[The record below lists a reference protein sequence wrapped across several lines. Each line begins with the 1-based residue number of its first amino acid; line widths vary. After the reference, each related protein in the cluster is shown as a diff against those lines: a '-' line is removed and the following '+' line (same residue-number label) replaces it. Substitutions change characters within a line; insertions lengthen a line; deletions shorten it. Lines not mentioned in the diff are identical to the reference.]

1 MKICMSIQET
11 DQGSKQ
17 AIYILTS
24 ELFKEAFKLHQ
35 QGEIEQAKLLY
46 EDILQKD
53 PHHFDA
59 LHMLG
64 VAVTDVDPSRAVQ
77 LLSKALEINATMPEC
92 FNNAANALIKLG
104 HHEVA
109 LECAR
114 QAIGL
119 KPDFWQAYANGAES
133 LRNLQRQNEA
143 LDYINAAIELAPS
156 VAKLYSNRG
165 NLYEEQWQYEQA
177 LIDFGTA
184 IELDP
189 NDPQFYVNRGIVYQA
204 LNQIYPAIADQ
215 EKATKLN
222 PLLGEAQA
230 NLAMLYLLNGNYP
243 SVWSKYGWRWK
254 RAILDS
260 GPLQSTKSVWKRGST
275 AKRVLVWGEQGVGD
289 HIFFGSLLL
298 EMQKLVPELLVQ
310 IDERLIPLFERSMPG
325 IYFYPTNQVVDES
338 LYDAHLAIG
347 DLAGLFRNHLNDFLN
362 VKTQFLQANSQK
374 TNTIKEELSSP
385 GELLIGISWRSKN
398 LQSGA
403 KRTLGLNEFVSA
415 FNMPG
420 VRFVSLQYGDVSN
433 EIAELKKQHLIE
445 VTQYKKINN
454 QTDLD
459 GLASLISACDLVISA
474 DNTTV
479 HLAGALNIP
488 CWVLLPMVPSW
499 RWLSGVTLSPWYPS
513 IRLYRQQQLGQWGE
527 VLKAIREDLMP
538 LLKKPA
544 QYN

>member
-1 MKICMSIQET
+1 MS
-11 DQGSKQ
+11 
-17 AIYILTS
+17 TS
-24 ELFKEAFKLHQ
+24 FEKAFILHQ

-46 EDILQKD
+46 EDILQND
-53 PHHFDA
+53 PNHFDA

-64 VAVTDVDPSRAVQ
+64 VAVTDEDPSRAVQ
-77 LLSKALEINATMPEC
+77 LLSKALEINSTMPEC
-92 FNNAANALIKLG
+92 FNNAAHALMKLG
-104 HHEVA
+104 QHAVA

-114 QAIGL
+114 QAIAL

-143 LDYINAAIELAPS
+143 LDYINAAIDLAPN

-189 NDPQFYVNRGIVYQA
+189 SDPQFYVNRGIVYQA

-215 EKATKLN
+215 EKATQLN

-230 NLAMLYLLNGNYP
+230 NLAMLYLLNGNFQ
-243 SVWSKYGWRWK
+243 SGWGKYGWRWK

-260 GPLQSTKSVWKRGST
+260 DPLQTTKPVWKKASA

-325 IYFYPTNQVVDES
+325 IDFYPTNKVVDES

-347 DLAGLFRNHLNDFLN
+347 DLAGLFRNQLDDFLN
-362 VKTQFLQANSQK
+362 VKTQFLQANSQN
-374 TNTIKEELSSP
+374 TNAIKEELSSA
-385 GELLIGISWRSKN
+385 GELLIGISWKSKN

-403 KRTLGLNEFVSA
+403 KRSLGLDEFVSA

-420 VRFVSLQYGDVSN
+420 IKFVNLQYGDVDA
-433 EIAELKKQHLIE
+433 EITDLKKQHLIE
-445 VTQYKKINN
+445 VTQYKKVNN
-454 QTDLD
+454 QMDLD

-488 CWVLLPMVPSW
+488 CWILLSIAPSW

-513 IRLYRQQQLGQWGE
+513 IRLYRQQQLGQWGG
-527 VLKAIREDLMP
+527 VLRKIREDLMP